1 MKKKIKLGVNID
13 HIATLRNARN
23 ENFPDIITVSKILHK
38 IKVDSITV
46 HLREDRRHIRD
57 KDVEDLRKLNLLPL
71 NFEMAATN
79 EMREICLKISPSA
92 CCIVPERRE
101 ELTTDGGLDVKNQMN
116 YLNDFLPNLIES
128 GVKVSLFV
136 DPDISQ
142 IQAAKDLGVYA
153 VELHTG
159 KYANLF
165 PLGKSDN
172 ELQKIKEAALFCSK
186 LGLECHA
193 GHGLNYDNVKNISKI
208 HQIVELNVGHFII
221 SNSIYTGL
229 EQTVKKFMQII
240 EHPSQRI

>member
-1 MKKKIKLGVNID
+1 MQKKIKLGVNID

-79 EMREICLKISPSA
+79 EMREICLKILPSA

-101 ELTTDGGLDVKNQMN
+101 ELTTEGGLDVKNQMN

-165 PLGKSDN
+165 SVGKSDN

-221 SNSIYTGL
+221 SNSIYIGL
-229 EQTVKKFMQII
+229 EETVKKFMQII
-240 EHPSQRI
+240 EHPSQKI

>member
-23 ENFPDIITVSKILHK
+23 ENFPDIKTVAEILHK
-38 IKVDSITV
+38 TKVDSITV

-57 KDVEDLRKLNLLPL
+57 EDVEVLSKLNLLPL
-71 NFEMAATN
+71 NLEMAATN
-79 EMREICLKISPSA
+79 EMKKICLKTSPYA

-101 ELTTDGGLDVKNQMN
+101 ELTTEGGLDVKNQMIYLRN
-116 YLNDFLPNLIES
+116 YLPELINS

-142 IQAAKDLGVYA
+142 IKASKDLGVYS

-165 PLGKSDN
+165 RENNSDK
-172 ELQKIKEAALFCSK
+172 ELSKIKKAASFCSE
-186 LGLECHA
+186 LGLKCHA
-193 GHGLNYDNVKNISKI
+193 GHGLNFENVKNISKI
-208 HQIVELNVGHFII
+208 EQIVELNVGHFII
-221 SNSIYTGL
+221 SNSIYMGL
-229 EQTVKKFMQII
+229 AETIKKFMKII
-240 EHPSQRI
+240 NHPNQRL